1 MSEPP
6 ASVIVGVQRFPQSVV
21 VEIIERFDSAG
32 IMFWVDGGWG
42 VDALLRKQAREH
54 WDLDLV
60 VRQADLPAAVRELRA
75 LGYSHEPDVVPGLP
89 ARMVVGNAAR
99 QQIDLHPVVLDE
111 CGNGW
116 QPLDGEAWDQYPHE
130 GLAGEGEIG
139 GRAVRCLTAA
149 LQLRH
154 HLGYPWDE
162 DDQGDMGRLA
172 AAFGVPMPPPQ
183 GDVPAF
189 DPDDA

>member
-1 MSEPP
+1 
-6 ASVIVGVQRFPQSVV
+6 
-21 VEIIERFDSAG
+21 
-32 IMFWVDGGWG
+32 
-42 VDALLRKQAREH
+42 
-54 WDLDLV
+54 
-60 VRQADLPAAVRELRA
+60 
-75 LGYSHEPDVVPGLP
+75 
-89 ARMVVGNAAR
+89 MVVGNAAR

-111 CGNGW
+111 YGNGW
-116 QPLDGEAWDQYPHE
+116 QPLDGEAWDQYPRE

-183 GDVPAF
+183 RDVPHNAEN
-189 DPDDA
+189 PA

>member
-75 LGYSHEPDVVPGLP
+75 LGYSHEPDVVRGFRRGWWSAMRRGSRSTFIPSCWTS
-89 ARMVVGNAAR
+89 VGM
-99 QQIDLHPVVLDE
+99 
-111 CGNGW
+111 
-116 QPLDGEAWDQYPHE
+116 
-130 GLAGEGEIG
+130 G
-139 GRAVRCLTAA
+139 GSR
-149 LQLRH
+149 
-154 HLGYPWDE
+154 
-162 DDQGDMGRLA
+162 
-172 AAFGVPMPPPQ
+172 
-183 GDVPAF
+183 
-189 DPDDA
+189 